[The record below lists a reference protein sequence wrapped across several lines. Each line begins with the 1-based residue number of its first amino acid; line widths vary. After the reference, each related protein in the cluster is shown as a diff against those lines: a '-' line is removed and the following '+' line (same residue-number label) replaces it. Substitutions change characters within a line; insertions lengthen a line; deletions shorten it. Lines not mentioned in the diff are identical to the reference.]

1 MVKITAKVGKK
12 KYTCKITV
20 KAVKKAATKKNTK
33 KAFSKSSAP
42 QASTSAASSQTSPSA
57 TEQNNSTSQ
66 STSAVSASP
75 SADSTDSRSAD
86 TSEANTESADY
97 LTTDITL
104 SDDTR
109 IVTKKDTNAVD
120 LEEGKQYIDISNDY
134 TGVADLFNYDVA
146 EVKHYKYV
154 RVHFNGH
161 VYLTD
166 GHNYLSGYDDHYH
179 YEAYIEIVKVLS

>member
-1 MVKITAKVGKK
+1 M
-12 KYTCKITV
+12 
-20 KAVKKAATKKNTK
+20 N
-33 KAFSKSSAP
+33 
-42 QASTSAASSQTSPSA
+42 PSA

-66 STSAVSASP
+66 SSSAVSASP
-75 SADSTDSRSAD
+75 SADSTDNISAD
-86 TSEANTESADY
+86 SSEANTESTEASESTDY

-109 IVTKKDTNAVD
+109 IVIKKDTNVVD
-120 LEEGKQYIDISNDY
+120 LEEGKQYIDINNDY

-166 GHNYLSGYDDHYH
+166 AHNYLSGYDDHYH
-179 YEAYIEIVKVLS
+179 YEKYIEIVKVLS

>member
-1 MVKITAKVGKK
+1 M
-12 KYTCKITV
+12 
-20 KAVKKAATKKNTK
+20 N
-33 KAFSKSSAP
+33 
-42 QASTSAASSQTSPSA
+42 PSA

-66 STSAVSASP
+66 SS
-75 SADSTDSRSAD
+75 SADS
-86 TSEANTESADY
+86 SEANTESTESSESTDSI
-97 LTTDITL
+97 TDITL

-120 LEEGKQYIDISNDY
+120 LEESKQYIDISNDY

-146 EVKHYKYV
+146 EVIHYKYV

-179 YEAYIEIVKVLS
+179 YEKYIEIVKVLS